1 MKNNLILACLSLFIS
16 LQGEL
21 YSQTYYTCDNEGP
34 YHLNEEW
41 IGIDCNG
48 GCDTI
53 EGYWTDSI
61 FNAGRI
67 QYVFTDNGITKLTK
81 LFFQGRVYK
90 NCSILNDLLDST
102 EYSSVEYPYWSIS
115 REYLNGISHTY
126 LLGHDEFDIKPIVK
140 VYVTDVFYNMDNKT
154 IRGQQNGK
162 PFYLWNG
169 VGNELTTS
177 NK

>member
-1 MKNNLILACLSLFIS
+1 MKNNLIWACLSLFILLTGT
-16 LQGEL
+16 LQAQE
-21 YSQTYYTCDNEGP
+21 YYTCDNEGP
-34 YHLNEEW
+34 YTLNEEW

-48 GCDTI
+48 GCDTVQ
-53 EGYWTDSI
+53 GYWTDSI

-67 QYVFTDNGITKLTK
+67 QYLFTDKGITKLTK

>member
-1 MKNNLILACLSLFIS
+1 MKNNLIVACLSLFIS

-21 YSQTYYTCDNEGP
+21 YGQTYYTCDNEGP
-34 YHLNEEW
+34 YTLNEEW
-41 IGIDCNG
+41 IGLDCNG
-48 GCDTI
+48 SCDTI

-67 QYVFTDNGITKLTK
+67 QYLFTDKGITKLTK
-81 LFFQGRVYK
+81 LFFQGTVYK
-90 NCSILNDLLDST
+90 NCSILNDLLDTT
-102 EYSSVEYPYWSIS
+102 EYPSVEYPYWSIS
-115 REYLNGISHTY
+115 REYLEGIAYTY
-126 LLGHDEFDIKPIVK
+126 LLGFNDFDIKPIVR
-140 VYVTDVFYNMDNKT
+140 VAVSNVVYNMNNKT

-169 VGNELTTS
+169 IVNTLTN

>member
-1 MKNNLILACLSLFIS
+1 MKNNLIWACLSLFI
-16 LQGEL
+16 LLTGNVQA
-21 YSQTYYTCDNEGP
+21 QVYYTCDNEGP

-41 IGIDCNG
+41 IGLDCNG

-67 QYVFTDNGITKLTK
+67 QYIFTDRGITKLTK
-81 LFFQGRVYK
+81 LFFQGKAYK

-102 EYSSVEYPYWSIS
+102 EFSSVEYPYWSIS
-115 REYLNGISHTY
+115 REYLEGVSYTY
-126 LLGHDEFDIKPIVK
+126 LLGFNDFDVKPIVR
-140 VYVTDVFYNMDNKT
+140 VAVTNVLYNMGNKT
-154 IRGQQNGK
+154 IRGEQNGK

-169 VGNELTTS
+169 ITNELTN

>member
-21 YSQTYYTCDNEGP
+21 QGQTYYTCDNEGP

-48 GCDTI
+48 KCDTI

-61 FNAGRI
+61 FNAGRV

-90 NCSILNDLLDST
+90 NCSILSDLLDSS
-102 EYSSVEYPYWSIS
+102 ESSSVKYPFWSIS
-115 REYLNGISHTY
+115 REYLNGVSYTY
-126 LLGHDEFDIKPIVK
+126 LLGFNDFDINPIVRIA
-140 VYVTDVFYNMDNKT
+140 VTDVLYNMNNKT

-169 VGNELTTS
+169 IGNELTTS